1 MKYFVRHLSVG
12 LLIFALAGFTAFGKD
27 KTKGATVTFSSDVS
41 VGGSVVKAGDYKVK
55 FNQETGELAVMKGNK
70 VIAKTM
76 ARLQDRAD
84 KAHDT
89 TMYLKDN
96 QLVGIAFSGDRQ
108 EVVVVEGGSTTGS
121 QQ

>member
-1 MKYFVRHLSVG
+1 MKYFVRHLSIG

-27 KTKGATVTFSSDVS
+27 KTKGAWVTFSTDVN
-41 VGGSVVKAGDYKVK
+41 VGGSVVKAGEYKVR
-55 FNQETGELAVMKGNK
+55 FNQDTGELAVMKNNK

-76 ARLQDRAD
+76 ARLHDRAA
-84 KAHDT
+84 KAHET
-89 TMYLKDN
+89 SVYLKDN

-108 EVVVVEGGSTTGS
+108 EVVVGDGSSTTAD

>member
-12 LLIFALAGFTAFGKD
+12 LLILMLAGFTAFGKD
-27 KTKGATVTFSSDVS
+27 KTKGAWMTFTSDVN
-41 VGGSVVKAGDYKVK
+41 VGGSVVKAGEYKVK
-55 FNQETGELAVMKGNK
+55 FNQETNELTVMKGNK
-70 VIAKTM
+70 VVAKTM
-76 ARLQDRAD
+76 AHLQDRAD

-96 QLVGIAFSGDRQ
+96 QLVSIAFSGDRQ
-108 EVVVVEGGSTTGS
+108 EVVVSEGSSGTGS